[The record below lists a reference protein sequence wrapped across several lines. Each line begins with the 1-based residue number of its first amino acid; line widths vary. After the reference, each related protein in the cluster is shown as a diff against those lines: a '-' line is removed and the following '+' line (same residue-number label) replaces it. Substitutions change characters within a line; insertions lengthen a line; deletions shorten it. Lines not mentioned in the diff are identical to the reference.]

1 MDVYELTLK
10 VFLLKN
16 IDSTEALEKISEL
29 IDKSLAKNERFL
41 KFHNDNI
48 FKNYTLN
55 AFFPVEKLKTYKEGN
70 IYSIKIRT
78 IDEKLVEFLK
88 ANLVNEYTDSIK
100 ALTQQC
106 KIISKRH
113 IERIYSVTPIIIKT
127 DNGYWR
133 GNLSLDEYER
143 RVTENLIKKYNTFF
157 NEKLDENFELFNLFK
172 FDNQKPISCRYK
184 KIHIMGD
191 KVSLAIAENQTA
203 QSLAYMALGTG
214 LGEMNSRGYGFINY
228 RCI

>member
-1 MDVYELTLK
+1 MNVYELTLK

-16 IDSTEALEKISEL
+16 IDSTEALEEISEL
-29 IDKSLAKNERFL
+29 IDKSLAKDKKFL
-41 KFHNDNI
+41 KFHNDNM

-88 ANLVNEYTDSIK
+88 TNLVNEYTDSIK

-127 DNGYWR
+127 DNGYWK
-133 GNLSLDEYER
+133 GNLSLDEFER
-143 RVTENLIKKYNTFF
+143 RIKENLIKKHNSFS
-157 NEKLDENFELFNLFK
+157 NEKLDEDFELFYVLK
-172 FDNQKPISCRYK
+172 FDNQKPISCKYK
-184 KIHIMGD
+184 NIHVLGD
-191 KVSLAIAENQTA
+191 KVTLAIAENKTA